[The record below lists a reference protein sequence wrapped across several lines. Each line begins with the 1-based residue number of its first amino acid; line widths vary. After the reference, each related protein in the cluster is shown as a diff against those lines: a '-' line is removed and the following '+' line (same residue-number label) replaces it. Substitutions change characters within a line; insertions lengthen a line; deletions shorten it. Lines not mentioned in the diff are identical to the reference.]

1 MVVSQIIFLII
12 FALLSLFFAIK
23 GLMQS
28 KQGNT
33 NTLTPYLFFL
43 GAFVWADAA
52 IFGLFWLVIAVTCLV
67 MQDWLL
73 FLIILSVFWVVRSAG
88 EVIYW
93 FNEQFSTKVRNK
105 PKTLH
110 LFKLFPNESIWFVY
124 QIIWQCVLVLT
135 LISSV
140 YLFNLWL

>member
-1 MVVSQIIFLII
+1 MLNWQSFFLII
-12 FALLSLFFAIK
+12 FAVLSFFSAVIGFK
-23 GLMQS
+23 NS
-28 KQGNT
+28 KKGNT
-33 NTLTPYLFFL
+33 NQLTPYLFFL

-52 IFGLFWLVIAVTCLV
+52 IFGIFWLVVAFICLLK
-67 MQDWLL
+67 QDWLL
-73 FLIILSVFWVVRSAG
+73 FLLVTSVFWVVRSAG

-93 FNEQFSTKVRNK
+93 LNEQFSTKVRNK

-110 LFKLFPNESIWFVY
+110 LFKFFPNESIWFVY

-140 YLFNLWL
+140 YLLNLWL